1 MTQQKNISKLLT
13 IAGSDP
19 SGGAGIQA
27 DLKTFSALGCYG
39 MSVITALTAQNT
51 MGVQGVHFVPPE
63 FVVQQLRSIFADIR
77 PDAIKIG
84 MAGTAAT
91 IAAIAEFLS
100 ANAADIPIILD
111 PVMVAQSG
119 GKLLADDAA
128 IVLRDVLMPLATL
141 ATPNWPEASVLLD
154 RVIADTLSA
163 QDDAARELLT
173 LGAKS
178 VFLKGGHSES
188 ISARDVLVT
197 SQGLSVFQSPRLDTK
212 NTHGTG
218 CTLAA
223 ALACFMAQGFSL
235 PDSAQKAKAYIT
247 KAIEAGRDLHI
258 GHGAGPVQHFF
269 EWWRGGPS

>member
-1 MTQQKNISKLLT
+1 MTQAKSIPKLLT

-39 MSVITALTAQNT
+39 MSAITALTAQNT

-84 MAGTAAT
+84 MAGTPAT

-100 ANAADIPIILD
+100 ENARDIPIILD

-128 IVLRDVLMPLATL
+128 IVLRDFLMPLATVV
-141 ATPNWPEASVLLD
+141 TPNWPEASVLLN
-154 RVIADTLSA
+154 RVIADTPSA
-163 QDDAARELLT
+163 QDDAARELLM

-178 VFLKGGHSES
+178 VFLKGGHSRS
-188 ISARDVLVT
+188 AIARDVFVT
-197 SQGLSVFQSPRLDTK
+197 SAGLFVFEARRIDTK

-269 EWWRGGPS
+269 EWWGGGPS